1 MKRII
6 CLVLFVLVCIPW
18 SSRSLA
24 ADNTLAAWWKFDDDT
39 PTAALDSITGTSDA
53 ITGFSKYVDG
63 VTGRA
68 LMFDGY
74 TTCVTRSADKAPQLT
89 DALTIEAWVALQT
102 LPWNWTAIVDQ
113 QGPATIQ
120 KNEQP
125 APEVADDQL
134 KPGLIG
140 IRYESPD
147 LKRLDELDA
156 LDKLDN
162 DWTGQGNDWSARWY
176 GYVEAP
182 FTGEVT
188 FAAEA
193 DNGLLLNIG
202 EHVVIDGWGK
212 DKSRTGK
219 IALVK
224 GKKYPVVLS
233 YFQDG
238 GKSILRLYWSW
249 DNGDSVLIPASVLRH
264 SAQQQA
270 LAERQRRGE
279 EEPQPSKTHLF
290 FGIDAHGHLGIKLNI
305 NGQLH
310 ECTTKEKLPLL
321 KWSHVAATFSQQDGV
336 TIYINGREAA
346 RLPVKGTLSTEGLT
360 DLLIG
365 KSHKKMSPV
374 GTERDAS
381 RKTLSNMV
389 LDGLLDEL
397 KIYPDALSAEQ
408 IADAFASVKPK
419 TAQPLTYRT
428 LPSGPKDL
436 PKRFT
441 AYYTRLEYADLWEKP
456 WRVGPHPDIL
466 VTFDESPVR
475 VIFWRGT
482 SYGASWV
489 TENNIWMGD
498 QSTEDSGT
506 GWGLSEHM
514 ADKQCRYSH
523 VRLIENNDARIVV
536 HWRYAVADIRYTINH
551 QNPIT
556 GWGDW
561 TDEYYTIYPD
571 AVATRKQVLWTT
583 SDVGGF
589 QWQET
594 IFFSQPGTRPEDN
607 IEMQAFTLANMDGQT
622 HTYSWAAGAPE
633 DYDKPGNANIQ
644 LTNLKAQYK
653 PFIIFEPGPEISSFG
668 GGDVLSSFPWWNH
681 WPASQIPSDGREAM
695 GPDRPSHSSLSN
707 YEPEAAPG
715 QGDSYT
721 AVSLYGMTDEGIDSL
736 IPLAR
741 SWNRPAALNL
751 MTAGFESEGFNKYER
766 GYVLSR
772 KDAGKPSP
780 LKFELAASETSPVVN
795 PAFIIKNWGPATAE
809 LSINDEAVRRGENFR
824 LGHRRTLETTDLIVW
839 IRKETTAP
847 ITISL
852 SPKAD

>member
-1 MKRII
+1 MKKAI
-6 CLVLFVLVCIPW
+6 CSAVFVLVWLTW
-18 SSRSLA
+18 SSCGLA
-24 ADNTLAAWWKFDDDT
+24 ADDGPAAYWKFDDGT
-39 PTAALDSITGTSDA
+39 AAALDSVTGTSDP

-74 TTCVTRSADKAPQLT
+74 TTCVTRKAKDMPPLT
-89 DALTIEAWVALQT
+89 DAFTIEAWVALQT
-102 LPWNWTAIVDQ
+102 YPWNWTAIVDQ
-113 QGPATIQ
+113 QGPATVTKGQ
-120 KNEQP
+120 EP
-125 APEVADDQL
+125 APDVTDEQL

-140 IRYESPD
+140 VRYESPD
-147 LKRLDELDA
+147 LKRPDELDV
-156 LDKLDN
+156 LDKLYK

-176 GYVEAP
+176 GYIEAP

-188 FAAEA
+188 FVATA
-193 DNGLLLNIG
+193 DNGLTLNIG
-202 EHVVIDGWGK
+202 ERVVIDGWGK

-219 IALVK
+219 IAMVK

-238 GKSILRLYWSW
+238 GTSILGLHWSW
-249 DNGDSVLIPASVLRH
+249 YPTGKAPLVPAWALWHSPQQEELARSKLRGD
-264 SAQQQA
+264 
-270 LAERQRRGE
+270 E
-279 EEPQPSKTHLF
+279 EQQPSKTDLF
-290 FGIDAHGHLGIKLNI
+290 FGIDAEGHLGMKLNI
-305 NGQLH
+305 DGQLH
-310 ECTTKEKLPLL
+310 ECVTKEKLPLL
-321 KWSHVAATFSQQDGV
+321 KWSHTAATFSRQHGI
-336 TIYINGREAA
+336 TLYINGQRAQH
-346 RLPVKGTLSTEGLT
+346 LPVKGTLGTKGLT
-360 DLLIG
+360 DLFIG
-365 KSHKKMSPV
+365 NSHEKMSPV
-374 GTERDAS
+374 GTEREAS
-381 RKTLSNMV
+381 RKTLSSMV

-397 KIYPDALSAEQ
+397 KIYQRALSAEQ
-408 IADAFASVKPK
+408 VAEAFASAKPG
-419 TAQPLTYRT
+419 TPQPLTYRKM
-428 LPSGPKDL
+428 PSGPKDL

-475 VIFWRGT
+475 VLFWRGT

-489 TENNIWMGD
+489 TENDIWMGG
-498 QSTEDSGT
+498 QSAEDSGT

-523 VRLIENNDARIVV
+523 VRLIENHDARIVV

-551 QNPIT
+551 ENPIT

-583 SDVGGF
+583 SNVDGF

-633 DYDKPGNANIQ
+633 DYDKPRNANIQ
-644 LTNLKAQYK
+644 LTNLKAENR
-653 PFIIFEPGPEISSFG
+653 PFIIFEPGPEISAFG
-668 GGDVLSSFPWWNH
+668 GGDVLSNFPWWNH
-681 WPASQIPSDGREAM
+681 WPVARIPSDGREVT

-707 YEPEAAPG
+707 YEPEAVPG
-715 QGDSYT
+715 EGNSYT
-721 AVSLYGMTDEGIDSL
+721 AVSLYGMTDKGIESL

-741 SWNRPAALNL
+741 SWNRPATLNL
-751 MTAGFESEGFNKYER
+751 ITAGFESEGFNKYER
-766 GYVLSR
+766 AYVLSR
-772 KDAGKPSP
+772 TEPGKPST
-780 LKFELAASETSPVVN
+780 LKFELAASETSPAAN
-795 PAFIIKNWGPATAE
+795 PAFIIKNWGHAAAE
-809 LSINDEAVRRGENFR
+809 LAINDEPVKRGKDFR
-824 LGHRRTLETTDLIVW
+824 LGRRRTLETTDLIVW
-839 IRKETTAP
+839 IKTETTAP
-847 ITISL
+847 ITVSL